1 MTEPLSG
8 PLAGL
13 RVLDLSRVLAGP
25 WCSQLLADMGAE
37 VIKIERPGRGD
48 DTRGW
53 GPPYLKDRA
62 GQDTPDAAYFLAAN
76 RGKQSVTVDFTRP
89 EGQALIRE
97 LAAHSDVLLEN
108 LKVGD
113 LARHG
118 LDYAAL
124 SEVNP
129 RLVYCSIT
137 GFGQTGP
144 LASRPGYDFI
154 IQAMGGLM
162 SVTGER
168 DDRPGGGPQKLG
180 IAYADLSTGMH
191 AAIGVL
197 AALVQRGVSGRG
209 QYIDLALLDVQVAS
223 MAVMAMNWFIGGKV
237 PGRYGNAH
245 PNIVPYEVFAAADGP
260 LVLAVGNDAQFA
272 RLCEVAGAADLAADE
287 RFARNAG
294 RVRNREE
301 LIARLAAIFATRP
314 AQAWE
319 DALCAVDV
327 PCGRINDMAQVF
339 EQPQVKARG
348 MQISLDHPAAGPVP
362 LVGSPLRFSGT
373 PVEYRLPPPRLG
385 EHTDAVLGGLLGKSA
400 GEIAALRAAGVV

>member
-1 MTEPLSG
+1 MTEPLAG

-37 VIKIERPGRGD
+37 VIKIERPGHGD

-62 GQDTPDAAYFLAAN
+62 GQDTPDAAYFLATN

-97 LAAHSDVLLEN
+97 LAARSDVL
-108 LKVGD
+108 
-113 LARHG
+113 
-118 LDYAAL
+118 
-124 SEVNP
+124 
-129 RLVYCSIT
+129 IT

-144 LASRPGYDFI
+144 LATRPGYDFI

-180 IAYADLSTGMH
+180 IAYADLTTGMH

-223 MAVMAMNWFIGGKV
+223 MAVMAMNYFIGGKV

-245 PNIVPYEVFAAADGP
+245 ANIVPYEVFEAADGP

-287 RFARNAG
+287 RFVRNAG
-294 RVRNREE
+294 RVRHREE
-301 LIARLAAIFATRP
+301 LIARLAAIFATRS

-348 MQISLDHPAAGPVP
+348 MKISLDHPAAGPVP
-362 LVGSPLRFSGT
+362 LVGSPLRFSDT

>member
-1 MTEPLSG
+1 MAG
-8 PLAGL
+8 PLKGL

-37 VIKIERPGRGD
+37 VIKLERPGRGD
-48 DTRGW
+48 DTRSW
-53 GPPYLKDRA
+53 GPPYLKDRD

-89 EGQALIRE
+89 EGQALVRE
-97 LAAHSDVLLEN
+97 LAAVSDVLLEN

-113 LARHG
+113 LARYG

-124 SEVNP
+124 SRLNP

-144 LASRPGYDFI
+144 LAGRPGYDFI

-180 IAYADLSTGMH
+180 IAYADMTTGMH

-223 MAVMAMNWFIGGKV
+223 MAVMAMNYFIGGRV

-272 RLCEVAGAADLAADE
+272 RLCQVAGVPELAADE
-287 RFARNAG
+287 RFARNGG

-301 LIARLAAIFATRP
+301 LIARLQAVFATRP

-319 DALCAVDV
+319 DALCAADV

-339 EQPQVKARG
+339 EQPQVQARG
-348 MQISLDHPAAGPVP
+348 MKISLDHPVAGPLP
-362 LVGSPLRFSGT
+362 LVGSPLRFSDT
-373 PVEYRLPPPRLG
+373 PVAYRLPPPRLG
-385 EHTDAVLGGLLGKSA
+385 EHTDAVLGGLLGKTA
-400 GEIAALRAAGVV
+400 AEIAALRAAGVV

>member
-1 MTEPLSG
+1 MAG
-8 PLAGL
+8 PLAGI

-25 WCSQLLADMGAE
+25 WCSQMLADMGAD

-48 DTRGW
+48 DTRSW

-76 RGKQSVTVDFTRP
+76 RGKQSVTVDFTQP
-89 EGQALIRE
+89 QGQALIRE
-97 LAAHSDVLLEN
+97 LAAASDVLIEN

-113 LARHG
+113 LARYG

-124 SEVNP
+124 AAINP

-180 IAYADLSTGMH
+180 IAYADLTTGMH

-209 QYIDLALLDVQVAS
+209 QYVDLALLDVQVAS
-223 MAVMAMNWFIGGKV
+223 MAVMAMNYFIGGKV

-245 PNIVPYEVFAAADGP
+245 ANIVPYEVFAAADGP

-272 RLCEVAGAADLAADE
+272 RLCEVAGAGDLAADE
-287 RFARNAG
+287 RFVRNAG

-301 LIARLAAIFATRP
+301 LIARLQAIFATRP

-348 MQISLDHPAAGPVP
+348 MQIEMDHPAAGPVP
-362 LVGSPLRFSGT
+362 LVGSPLRFSDT
-373 PVEYRLPPPRLG
+373 PVEYRLPPPQLG
-385 EHTDAVLGGLLGKSA
+385 EHTDAVLADLLGKSA
-400 GEIAALRAAGVV
+400 ADIAALRAAGVV

>member
-1 MTEPLSG
+1 MPG
-8 PLAGL
+8 PLAGI

-25 WCSQLLADMGAE
+25 WCSQMLADMGAD

-48 DTRGW
+48 DTRSW

-76 RGKQSVTVDFTRP
+76 RGKRSVTVDFTQP
-89 EGQALIRE
+89 QGQALIRE
-97 LAAHSDVLLEN
+97 LAAASDVLIEN

-113 LARHG
+113 LARYG

-124 SEVNP
+124 AAINP

-168 DDRPGGGPQKLG
+168 NDRPGGGPQKLG
-180 IAYADLSTGMH
+180 IAYADLTTGMH

-209 QYIDLALLDVQVAS
+209 QYVDLALLDVQVAS
-223 MAVMAMNWFIGGKV
+223 MAVMAMNYFIGGKV

-245 PNIVPYEVFAAADGP
+245 ANIVPYEVFAAADGP

-272 RLCEVAGAADLAADE
+272 RLCAVAGAGDLAADE
-287 RFARNAG
+287 RFTRNAG

-301 LIARLAAIFATRP
+301 LIARLQTIFATRP

-339 EQPQVKARG
+339 EQAQVKARG
-348 MQISLDHPAAGPVP
+348 MKISLDHPAAGPVP
-362 LVGSPLRFSGT
+362 LVGSPLRFSDT
-373 PVEYRLPPPRLG
+373 PVEYRLPPPQLG
-385 EHTDAVLGGLLGKSA
+385 EHTDTVLADLLGKSA
-400 GEIAALRAAGVV
+400 ADIAALRAAGVV

>member
-1 MTEPLSG
+1 MAG

-25 WCSQLLADMGAE
+25 WCSQMLADMGAE

-48 DTRGW
+48 DTRAW
-53 GPPYLKDRA
+53 GPPYVKDRN
-62 GQDTPDAAYFLAAN
+62 GQDTPDAAYFFAAN

-89 EGQALIRE
+89 EGQALIGE
-97 LAAHSDVLLEN
+97 LAAVSDVLLEN

-113 LARHG
+113 LARYG

-124 SEVNP
+124 SQLNP

-180 IAYADLSTGMH
+180 IAYADMTTGMH

-223 MAVMAMNWFIGGKV
+223 MAVMAMNWFIGGTV

-245 PNIVPYEVFAAADGP
+245 ANIVPYEVFQAADGP

-272 RLCEVAGAADLAADE
+272 RLCAAAGAAELAGDE
-287 RFARNAG
+287 RFTRNAG
-294 RVRNREE
+294 RVRNRAE
-301 LIARLAAIFATRP
+301 LIARLAVIFATRP
-314 AQAWE
+314 AQDWE

-385 EHTDAVLGGLLGKSA
+385 EHTHAVLTGLLGKNA
-400 GEIAALRAAGVV
+400 ADIAALRASGVV

>member
-1 MTEPLSG
+1 MAG
-8 PLAGL
+8 PLAGI

-25 WCSQLLADMGAE
+25 WCSQMLADMGAE

-48 DTRGW
+48 DTRSW
-53 GPPYLKDRA
+53 GPPYLKDRT

-89 EGQALIRE
+89 QGQALIRE
-97 LAAHSDVLLEN
+97 LAAASDVLIEN

-113 LARHG
+113 LARYG

-124 SEVNP
+124 AAINP

-180 IAYADLSTGMH
+180 IAYADLTTGMH

-209 QYIDLALLDVQVAS
+209 QYVDLALLDVQVAS
-223 MAVMAMNWFIGGKV
+223 MAVMAMNYFIGGKV

-245 PNIVPYEVFAAADGP
+245 ANIVPYEVFAAADGP

-287 RFARNAG
+287 RFTRNAG

-301 LIARLAAIFATRP
+301 LIARLQAIFAPRP

-348 MQISLDHPAAGPVP
+348 MRIKMDHPAAGPVP
-362 LVGSPLRFSGT
+362 LVGSPLRFSDT

-385 EHTDAVLGGLLGKSA
+385 EHTDAVLADLLGKSA
-400 GEIAALRAAGVV
+400 ADIAALRAAGVV

>member
-1 MTEPLSG
+1 MVE
-8 PLAGL
+8 LAHIM
-13 RVLDLSRVLAGP
+13 AGP
-25 WCSQLLADMGAE
+25 VCGMMLADMGAE
-37 VIKIERPGRGD
+37 VIKLERPGRGD
-48 DTRGW
+48 DTRSW
-53 GPPYLKDRA
+53 GPPYLKDHD
-62 GQDTPDAAYFLAAN
+62 GHDTPDAAYFLAAN

-89 EGQALIRE
+89 EGQALVRE
-97 LAAHSDVLLEN
+97 LAAVSDVLLEN

-113 LARHG
+113 LARYG
-118 LDYAAL
+118 LDYATL
-124 SEVNP
+124 SAINP

-180 IAYADLSTGMH
+180 IAYADMTTGMH

-223 MAVMAMNWFIGGKV
+223 MAVMAMNYFVGGRV

-272 RLCEVAGAADLAADE
+272 RLCQVAGVPELALDE
-287 RFARNAG
+287 RFARNGG
-294 RVRNREE
+294 RVRNREA
-301 LIARLAAIFATRP
+301 LIARLQAVFATRP

-319 DALCAVDV
+319 DALCAADV

-339 EQPQVKARG
+339 EQPQVQARG
-348 MQISLDHPAAGPVP
+348 MKISLDHPAAGPLP
-362 LVGSPLRFSGT
+362 MVGSPLRFSDT
-373 PVEYRLPPPRLG
+373 PVAYRLPPPRLG
-385 EHTDAVLGGLLGKSA
+385 EHTDAVLGGLLGRTTA
-400 GEIAALRAAGVV
+400 QIAALRAAGVV

>member
-1 MTEPLSG
+1 MAG

-37 VIKIERPGRGD
+37 VIKLERPGRGD
-48 DTRGW
+48 DTRSW
-53 GPPYLKDRA
+53 GPPYLKDRD
-62 GQDTPDAAYFLAAN
+62 GQDTPDAAYVLAAN

-89 EGQALIRE
+89 EGQALVRE
-97 LAAHSDVLLEN
+97 LAAVSDVLLEN

-113 LARHG
+113 LARYG
-118 LDYAAL
+118 LDYATL
-124 SEVNP
+124 SAINP

-180 IAYADLSTGMH
+180 IAYADMTTGMH

-223 MAVMAMNWFIGGKV
+223 MAVMAMNYFVGGRV

-272 RLCEVAGAADLAADE
+272 RLCQVAGVPELALDE
-287 RFARNAG
+287 RFAGNGG

-301 LIARLAAIFATRP
+301 LIARLQQIFATRP

-319 DALCAVDV
+319 DALCAADV

-339 EQPQVKARG
+339 EQPQVQARG
-348 MQISLDHPAAGPVP
+348 MKISLDHPAAGPLP
-362 LVGSPLRFSGT
+362 MVGSPLRFSDT
-373 PVEYRLPPPRLG
+373 PVAYRLPPPRLG
-385 EHTDAVLGGLLGKSA
+385 EHTDAVLGGLLGRTTA
-400 GEIAALRAAGVV
+400 QIAALRAAGVV

>member
-1 MTEPLSG
+1 MAG
-8 PLAGL
+8 PLEGL

-37 VIKIERPGRGD
+37 VIKLERPGRGD
-48 DTRGW
+48 DTRSW
-53 GPPYLKDRA
+53 GPPYLKDRD

-89 EGQALIRE
+89 EGQALVRE
-97 LAAHSDVLLEN
+97 LAAVSDVLLEN

-113 LARHG
+113 LARYG

-124 SEVNP
+124 SRLNP

-144 LASRPGYDFI
+144 LAGRPGYDFI

-180 IAYADLSTGMH
+180 IAYADMTSGMH

-197 AALVQRGVSGRG
+197 AALAQRGVSGRG

-223 MAVMAMNWFIGGKV
+223 MAVMAMNYFIGGRV

-272 RLCEVAGAADLAADE
+272 RLCQVAGVPELAADE
-287 RFARNAG
+287 RFAHNGG

-301 LIARLAAIFATRP
+301 LIARLQAVFATRP

-319 DALCAVDV
+319 DALCAADV

-339 EQPQVKARG
+339 EQPQVQARG
-348 MQISLDHPAAGPVP
+348 MKISLDHPVAGPLP
-362 LVGSPLRFSGT
+362 LVGSPLRFSDT
-373 PVEYRLPPPRLG
+373 PVAYRLPPPCLG
-385 EHTDAVLGGLLGKSA
+385 EHTDAVLGGLLGKTA
-400 GEIAALRAAGVV
+400 AEIAALRAAGVV

>member
-1 MTEPLSG
+1 MAG
-8 PLAGL
+8 PLAGI

-53 GPPYLKDRA
+53 GPPYLKDRT

-76 RGKQSVTVDFTRP
+76 RGKRSVTVDFTRP

-97 LAAHSDVLLEN
+97 LAALSDVLIEN

-113 LARHG
+113 LARYG

-124 SEVNP
+124 AAINP

-180 IAYADLSTGMH
+180 IAYADLTTGMH
-191 AAIGVL
+191 AAIAVL
-197 AALVQRGVSGRG
+197 AALVARGASGRG
-209 QYIDLALLDVQVAS
+209 QYVDLALLDVQVAS
-223 MAVMAMNWFIGGKV
+223 MAVMAMNYFIGGKV

-245 PNIVPYEVFAAADGP
+245 PNIVPYEVFQAADGP
-260 LVLAVGNDAQFA
+260 FVLAVGNDRQFA
-272 RLCEVAGAADLAADE
+272 RLCEVLGVPELAADPS
-287 RFARNAG
+287 FTRNAG
-294 RVRNREE
+294 RVQHREE
-301 LIARLAAIFATRP
+301 LTARLQAIFATRP

-327 PCGRINDMAQVF
+327 PCGRINDVSQVF
-339 EQPQVKARG
+339 ELPQVRSRG
-348 MQISLDHPAAGPVP
+348 MKITLEHPDAGPIP
-362 LVGSPLRFSGT
+362 LVGSPLRFSDT

-385 EHTDAVLGGLLGKSA
+385 EHTHAVLRELLGKDET
-400 GEIAALRAAGVV
+400 EIAALRAAGVV

>member
-1 MTEPLSG
+1 MAG

-37 VIKIERPGRGD
+37 VIKLERPGRGD
-48 DTRGW
+48 DTRSW
-53 GPPYLKDRA
+53 GPPYLKDHD

-89 EGQALIRE
+89 EGQALVRE
-97 LAAHSDVLLEN
+97 LAAVSDVLLEN

-113 LARHG
+113 LARYG
-118 LDYAAL
+118 LDYATL
-124 SEVNP
+124 SAINP

-180 IAYADLSTGMH
+180 IAYADMTTGMH

-223 MAVMAMNWFIGGKV
+223 MAVMAMNYFVGGRV

-272 RLCEVAGAADLAADE
+272 RLCQVAGVPELALDE
-287 RFARNAG
+287 RFAGNGG

-301 LIARLAAIFATRP
+301 LIARLQQIFATRP

-319 DALCAVDV
+319 DALCAADV

-339 EQPQVKARG
+339 AQPQVQARG
-348 MQISLDHPAAGPVP
+348 MKISLDHPIAGPVP
-362 LVGSPLRFSGT
+362 LVGSPLRFSDT
-373 PVEYRLPPPRLG
+373 PVAYRLPPPRLG
-385 EHTDAVLGGLLGKSA
+385 EHTDAVLGGLLGRTTA
-400 GEIAALRAAGVV
+400 QIAALRAAGVV

>member
-1 MTEPLSG
+1 MAG

-37 VIKIERPGRGD
+37 VIKLERPGRGD
-48 DTRGW
+48 DTRSW
-53 GPPYLKDRA
+53 GPPYLKDRE
-62 GQDTPDAAYFLAAN
+62 GRDTPDAAYFLAAN

-89 EGQALIRE
+89 EGQALVRE
-97 LAAHSDVLLEN
+97 LAAVSDVLLEN
-108 LKVGD
+108 FKVGD
-113 LARHG
+113 LARYG
-118 LDYAAL
+118 LDYATL
-124 SEVNP
+124 SAINP

-180 IAYADLSTGMH
+180 IAYADMTTGMH

-223 MAVMAMNWFIGGKV
+223 MAVMAMNYFIGGKV

-245 PNIVPYEVFAAADGP
+245 PNIVPYEVFQAADGP

-272 RLCEVAGAADLAADE
+272 RLCQVAGVPELALDA
-287 RFARNAG
+287 RFASNTA
-294 RVRNREE
+294 RVRNREA
-301 LIARLAAIFATRP
+301 LIARLQAVFATRS

-319 DALCAVDV
+319 DALCAAGV

-339 EQPQVKARG
+339 ELPQVRARG
-348 MQISLDHPAAGPVP
+348 MKISLDHPAAGPLP
-362 LVGSPLRFSGT
+362 LVGSPLRFSDT

-400 GEIAALRAAGVV
+400 AEIAALRAAGVV

>member
-1 MTEPLSG
+1 MAG
-8 PLAGL
+8 PLEGL

-37 VIKIERPGRGD
+37 VIKLERPGRGD
-48 DTRGW
+48 DTRSW
-53 GPPYLKDRA
+53 GPPYLKDRD

-89 EGQALIRE
+89 EGQALVRE
-97 LAAHSDVLLEN
+97 LAAVSDVLLEN

-113 LARHG
+113 LARYG

-124 SEVNP
+124 SRLNP

-144 LASRPGYDFI
+144 LAGRPGYDFI

-180 IAYADLSTGMH
+180 IAYADMTTGMH

-223 MAVMAMNWFIGGKV
+223 MAVMAMNYFIGGKV

-272 RLCEVAGAADLAADE
+272 RLCQVAGMPELAVDE
-287 RFARNAG
+287 RFARNGG

-301 LIARLAAIFATRP
+301 LIARLQAVFATRP

-319 DALCAVDV
+319 DALCAADV

-339 EQPQVKARG
+339 EQPQVQARG
-348 MQISLDHPAAGPVP
+348 MKISLDHPVAGPLP

-373 PVEYRLPPPRLG
+373 PVSYRLPPPRLG
-385 EHTDAVLGGLLGKSA
+385 EHTDAVLGGLLGKTA
-400 GEIAALRAAGVV
+400 AEIAALRATGVV

>member
-1 MTEPLSG
+1 MAG

-37 VIKIERPGRGD
+37 VIKLERPGRGD
-48 DTRGW
+48 DTRSW
-53 GPPYLKDRA
+53 GPPYLKDRD
-62 GQDTPDAAYFLAAN
+62 GRDTPDAAYFLAAN

-89 EGQALIRE
+89 EGQALVRE
-97 LAAHSDVLLEN
+97 LAAVSDVLLEN
-108 LKVGD
+108 FKVGD
-113 LARHG
+113 LARYG
-118 LDYAAL
+118 LGYEDL
-124 SEVNP
+124 SAINP

-144 LASRPGYDFI
+144 LAGRPGYDFI

-180 IAYADLSTGMH
+180 IAYADLTTGMH

-223 MAVMAMNWFIGGKV
+223 MAVMAMNYFIGGKV

-245 PNIVPYEVFAAADGP
+245 PNIVPYEVFQAADGP

-272 RLCEVAGAADLAADE
+272 RLCAVAGVPQLADD
-287 RFARNAG
+287 ARYATNAG
-294 RVRNREE
+294 RVRHREE
-301 LIARLAAIFATRP
+301 LIARLQAIFATRP
-314 AQAWE
+314 AQVWE

-339 EQPQVKARG
+339 AQPQVQARG
-348 MQISLDHPAAGPVP
+348 MKIGLDHPAAGPLP
-362 LVGSPLRFSGT
+362 LVGSPLRFSDT
-373 PVEYRLPPPRLG
+373 PVEYRRPPPRLG

-400 GEIAALRAAGVV
+400 QEIAALRAAGVV

>member
-1 MTEPLSG
+1 MAG

-25 WCSQLLADMGAE
+25 WCSQMLADMGAE

-48 DTRGW
+48 DTRSW
-53 GPPYLKDRA
+53 GPPYVKDRD
-62 GQDTPDAAYFLAAN
+62 GQDTPDAAYFFATN
-76 RGKQSVTVDFTRP
+76 RGKKSVTVDFTRP
-89 EGQALIRE
+89 EGQALVRE
-97 LAAHSDVLLEN
+97 LAAVSDVLIEN

-113 LARHG
+113 LARYG
-118 LDYAAL
+118 LAYEDL
-124 SEVNP
+124 SAINP

-180 IAYADLSTGMH
+180 IAYADLTTGMH

-287 RFARNAG
+287 RFVRNAG
-294 RVRNREE
+294 RVRHREE
-301 LIARLAAIFATRP
+301 LVARLAAIFATRP

-319 DALCAVDV
+319 DALCAVGV
-327 PCGRINDMAQVF
+327 PCGRINDIAQVF
-339 EQPQVKARG
+339 EQPQVRARG
-348 MQISLDHPAAGPVP
+348 MKISLDHPAAGPVP
-362 LVGSPLRFSGT
+362 LVGSPLRFSDT

-385 EHTDAVLGGLLGKSA
+385 EHTDAVLAGLLGKSA
-400 GEIAALRAAGVV
+400 GEIAALRTAGVV

>member
-1 MTEPLSG
+1 MEGSMAG

-25 WCSQLLADMGAE
+25 WCSQMLADMGAE

-48 DTRGW
+48 DTRSW
-53 GPPYLKDRA
+53 GPPYVKDRD
-62 GQDTPDAAYFLAAN
+62 GQDTPDAAYFFATN
-76 RGKQSVTVDFTRP
+76 RGKKSVTVDFTRP
-89 EGQALIRE
+89 EGQALVRE
-97 LAAHSDVLLEN
+97 LAAVSDVLLEN

-113 LARHG
+113 LSRYG
-118 LDYAAL
+118 LAYEDLA
-124 SEVNP
+124 SINP

-144 LASRPGYDFI
+144 LAQRPGYDFI

-180 IAYADLSTGMH
+180 IAYADLTTGMH

-223 MAVMAMNWFIGGKV
+223 MAVMAMNYFIGGTV

-245 PNIVPYEVFAAADGP
+245 ANIVPYEVFQAADGP
-260 LVLAVGNDAQFA
+260 LVLAVGNDTQFR
-272 RLCEVAGAADLAADE
+272 RLCAVAGVPALADDPRYATT
-287 RFARNAG
+287 G
-294 RVRNREE
+294 SRVRNREA
-301 LIARLAAIFATRP
+301 LIARLQEIFTARP
-314 AQAWE
+314 ALAWE
-319 DALCAVDV
+319 EALCAVDV

-339 EQPQVKARG
+339 ELPQVQARG
-348 MQISLDHPAAGPVP
+348 MRIELPHAAAGQVP
-362 LVGSPLRFSGT
+362 LVGSPFRFAET
-373 PVEYRLPPPRLG
+373 PVSYRLPPPRLG
-385 EHTDAVLGGLLGKSA
+385 EHTQQVLTDLLGRSQA
-400 GEIAALRAAGVV
+400 QVAELQAAGVV